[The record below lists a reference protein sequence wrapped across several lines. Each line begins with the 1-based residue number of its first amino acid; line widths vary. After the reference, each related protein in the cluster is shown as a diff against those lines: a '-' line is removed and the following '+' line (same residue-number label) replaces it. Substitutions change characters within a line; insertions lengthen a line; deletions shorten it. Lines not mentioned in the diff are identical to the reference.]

1 MRVRTSIIVALIF
14 VFAAV
19 SFAAAAD
26 KKPKD
31 EVRKASVQFYAALN
45 SMVNGNAGP
54 LSNIWSHSAT
64 VTTMHPIGGR
74 EVGWEAVK
82 KSFEQVAKLAS
93 DGKVELKDQLIRVN
107 GNMAYEMGIES
118 GQFKLAG
125 HQVNVENRVTNIYQ
139 REGKAWKIVH
149 HHVDNDPAMVAIL
162 HQLQAKSGQAQPEK
176 CEKMAYG
183 VVHFFPGGTKEQ
195 YEASIAAVHPAGGG
209 LPEGQIFHAA
219 GASAGGWTI
228 VAIHDSKES
237 WEKFR
242 DNILMP
248 RMKEGIKGGF
258 ATPPQETSF
267 EVYNMQSVAQT
278 EKSTKMAFGI
288 VHFFA
293 GGTKEQYEA
302 SIAAVHPAGGG
313 LPVGQIFH
321 AAGASAGGWTIVAIH
336 DSKENWEKFRDNI
349 LMPRMKE
356 GIKGGFATPPQETA
370 FEVYNMQSAT
380 ACCKK

>member
-1 MRVRTSIIVALIF
+1 MRVRTIIIVELFF
-14 VFAAV
+14 VLAAV

-26 KKPKD
+26 KKPTD
-31 EVRKASVQFYAALN
+31 EVRKASEQFYAALN
-45 SMVNGNAGP
+45 SMLNGNAGP
-54 LSNIWSHSAT
+54 LTDIWSHSAD

-74 EVGWEAVK
+74 EVGWDQVRG
-82 KSFEQVAKLAS
+82 SWEQVAKLAS
-93 DGKVELKDQLIRVN
+93 DGKVGLKDQLIRVD
-107 GNMAYEMGIES
+107 GNMAYEVGIEY

-125 HQVNVENRVTNIYQ
+125 HQLNVENRVTNIYQ

-149 HHVDNDPAMVAIL
+149 HHTDLSPAMVDIL
-162 HQLQAKSGQAQPEK
+162 HQLQAKSGQK
-176 CEKMAYG
+176 RAYG
-183 VVHFFPGGTKEQ
+183 IVHFFQGGTKEQ

-242 DNILMP
+242 DGILMP

-258 ATPPQETSF
+258 ATPPQETAF
-267 EVYNMQSVAQT
+267 EVYNMKSSAQP

-288 VHFFA
+288 MHFFT
-293 GGTKEQYEA
+293 GVTKEQYDA

-336 DSKENWEKFRDNI
+336 DSKESWEKFRDNI

-370 FEVYNMQSAT
+370 FEIYNMQSAT